1 MTPDAARA
9 RPSDLPAW
17 FPPWAAQLAD
27 LYFSGTTAAFVL
39 HGNTYDLF
47 RIGAD
52 KESRPSTSSG
62 RPERVE
68 GRYGVL
74 AEFLAEQLFGRWSLV
89 LHYDLGRGLRAFAG
103 RDEKRLK
110 EMVALANK
118 KVGDLSVLP
127 KDPAAAIA
135 LLDRFVRNNIMA
147 ADEDRLSLAVI
158 IDQASYVF
166 PTGEPGRLNIQAS
179 SQLVTMLNWA
189 MSPHVKRMNMAFV
202 MIDEKRSDVSDRL
215 TGNPHVATIEVPLPD
230 QPAREAFITST
241 TADTPVKDF
250 SDFDAAELA
259 KLTAGIS
266 LTDLNVLVQSARE
279 SGKRLDALAFR
290 SLKKRL
296 LERQCHGL
304 LEFIE
309 PRWTLD
315 TVVGHEAAK
324 ARLREDAALLK
335 RGALDSLPMGYLLC
349 GPVGTGKS
357 FLAQCVSGEIGVPCV
372 MLKNFRSKYVGET
385 EGNLER
391 VLAVLRAMGPVVVV
405 VDEADAALGSREQEG
420 DSGTSSR
427 VFGMIATQMGDT
439 RYRGRIIWML
449 LTARPDLLPIDLKR
463 QGRAEVHIPLF
474 YPTDEDEIRQ
484 MFVIL
489 AKKLGS
495 RVASEDV
502 PPIPQRGHLSGAD
515 IEGMVGR
522 AWRSSI
528 LAGADHITRE
538 ALAAVVTEFMPSTQ
552 GLERDLQEAAAIL
565 ECTDR
570 QFLPPAIL
578 QKIDVPGGRAALQE
592 RLTALKQLVKNL

>member
-1 MTPDAARA
+1 MTPDPEHR
-9 RPSDLPAW
+9 RPADKLPEW

-47 RIGAD
+47 RMAGD
-52 KESRPSTSSG
+52 DGP
-62 RPERVE
+62 
-68 GRYGVL
+68 RYGVL

-89 LHYDLGRGLRAFAG
+89 LHYDLGRGLRALAG

-110 EMVALANK
+110 EMVTLANK
-118 KVGDLSVLP
+118 RVGDLSALT
-127 KDPAAAIA
+127 KDPAAAFA
-135 LLDRFVRNNIMA
+135 VLDRFVRNNIMA
-147 ADEDRLSLAVI
+147 AEDDRLSVAVI
-158 IDQASYVF
+158 MDQASYVF
-166 PTGEPGRLNIQAS
+166 PAGEPGRLNLQVS
-179 SQLVTMLNWA
+179 SELVTMLNWA
-189 MSPHVKRMNMAFV
+189 MSPHVKRLNMAFLLV
-202 MIDEKRSDVSDRL
+202 DEKLADLSDRL
-215 TGNPHVATIEVPLPD
+215 SGNPHVASIEVPLPSEKER
-230 QPAREAFITST
+230 AVFIETS
-241 TADTPVKDF
+241 AGAAPIKDF
-250 SDFDAAELA
+250 SDFGTAQLA
-259 KLTAGIS
+259 TLTAGIS
-266 LTDLNVLVQSARE
+266 LTDLNVLIQSARE
-279 SGKRLDALAFR
+279 SGRRLDAVVFR
-290 SLKKRL
+290 ALKKRL
-296 LERQCHGL
+296 LERQCRGL

-309 PRWTLD
+309 PKWTLD

-324 ARLREDAALLK
+324 ARLRQDAALLK

-372 MLKNFRSKYVGET
+372 ILKNFRSKYVGET

-391 VLAVLRAMGPVVVV
+391 VLSVLRAMGPVVVV

-427 VFGMIATQMGDT
+427 VFAMIAAQMGDT
-439 RYRGRIIWML
+439 QYRGRIIWML

-474 YPTDEDEIRQ
+474 YPTDEAEIRQ

-495 RVASEDV
+495 KVAIEDV
-502 PPIPQRGHLSGAD
+502 PPIPQLGNLSGAD

-522 AWRSSI
+522 AWRTSL
-528 LAGADHITRE
+528 LAGADHVTRE
-538 ALAAVVTEFMPSTQ
+538 ALAEVVAQFMPSTE
-552 GLERDLQEAAAIL
+552 GLERELQETAAIL

-570 QFLPPAIL
+570 QFLPPAIVE
-578 QKIDVPGGRAALQE
+578 KMASEGGRGRLQA
-592 RLTALKQLVKNL
+592 RLTALKQIVKDL